1 MTAPAFL
8 YQDGMRETATAS
20 LAFTGFQCQ
29 ASRLPQHR
37 LAAYARQAS
46 ISLRSCRPEHTMT
59 DQAQQTAKDLVQ
71 LIPPSVAPDFL
82 EEYGLTLT
90 TQQAQAIT
98 KELLALT
105 LYWMTCAV
113 RVSIP
118 EPVCSQMHQA
128 IHEHVREK
136 WGSRFGLVHVPIEQF
151 YAVMERK
158 HRTWEDLAQQG
169 GEPIAILSDA
179 AQGLEGDN
187 VIASRDR
194 QKILAVLLDL
204 VPFDEMG
211 ELIAELEETLR

>member
-1 MTAPAFL
+1 MLPSDQQKPSPGTSCHPL
-8 YQDGMRETATAS
+8 PVGEGRGEGAS
-20 LAFTGFQCQ
+20 
-29 ASRLPQHR
+29 
-37 LAAYARQAS
+37 
-46 ISLRSCRPEHTMT
+46 PEHAMT
-59 DQAQQTAKDLVQ
+59 EQAQQTAKDLVQ

-128 IHEHVREK
+128 IREHVREK

-158 HRTWEDLAQQG
+158 HQTWEHLAQQG

-204 VPFDEMG
+204 VPFEEMG
-211 ELIAELEETLR
+211 GLIAELEETLR

>member
-20 LAFTGFQCQ
+20 LAFTRFQCQ
-29 ASRLPQHR
+29 ANRLPQQR
-37 LAAYARQAS
+37 PAAYAAKRSSVFILAS
-46 ISLRSCRPEHTMT
+46 PKHAMT
-59 DQAQQTAKDLVQ
+59 EQAQQTAKALVQ

-151 YAVMERK
+151 YAAMERK
-158 HRTWEDLAQQG
+158 HQTWEHITQEG